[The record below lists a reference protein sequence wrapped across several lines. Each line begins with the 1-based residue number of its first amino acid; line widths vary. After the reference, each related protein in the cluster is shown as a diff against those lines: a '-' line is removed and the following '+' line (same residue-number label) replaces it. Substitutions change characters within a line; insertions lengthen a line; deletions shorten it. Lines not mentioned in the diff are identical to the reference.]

1 MAYRAEKSGI
11 AADLEKT
18 RSEKYPV
25 EAEKECIKWM
35 ESILKEKKSGSFQE
49 WLKDGSRLCRLIDKI
64 YPGTVSQDHCKP
76 PASSLVFKEYDNI
89 NHFIKGC
96 SDHGVSEK
104 DLFVTL
110 DLHEGNNLAQVI
122 ATLYALDR
130 KAQKSG
136 CKIPVLSPK
145 ESEGKARV
153 FSKEQIADS
162 SKIIS
167 LQMGS
172 NAGASQAGMVS
183 PGTRRQIK

>member
-25 EAEKECIKWM
+25 EAEKECIKWI
-35 ESILKEKKSGSFQE
+35 ESILKERKKGSFKE
-49 WLKDGSRLCRLIDKI
+49 WLKDGSTLCRLINKI
-64 YPGTVSQDHCKP
+64 YPGTVSMDHCKP
-76 PASSLVFKEYDNI
+76 PTPGLVFKEYDNI
-89 NHFIKGC
+89 NHFLKGC
-96 SDHGVSEK
+96 SNQGVSEK

-136 CKIPVLSPK
+136 CRIPILSPK
-145 ESEGKARV
+145 ESEGKARA
-153 FSKEQIADS
+153 FSKEQKAEAN
-162 SKIIS
+162 KIIS
-167 LQMGS
+167 LQMGT

>member
-1 MAYRAEKSGI
+1 MAHRAEKSGI

-18 RSEKYPV
+18 RSAKYPA
-25 EAEKECIKWM
+25 EAEKKCIKWI
-35 ESILKEKKSGSFQE
+35 ESILNEKKSGSFKE
-49 WLKDGSRLCRLIDKI
+49 WLKDGSTLCRLINKM
-64 YPGTVSQDHCKP
+64 YPGTVSMDHCKP
-76 PASSLVFKEYDNI
+76 LVSGLVFKEYDNI
-89 NHFIKGC
+89 EHFLKGC

-136 CKIPVLSPK
+136 CKIPILSPK
-145 ESEGKARV
+145 ESVGKERI

-162 SKIIS
+162 NKIIS
-167 LQMGS
+167 LQMGT